1 MENRIEL
8 FETIRKVFGK
18 DLTFKKKAITSY
30 PFIYSE
36 NFDVYDVDGAFDFV
50 LIIPKHELI
59 PFDIAR
65 GLFSKV
71 KEDFKKITFIYIYD
85 SSKKNKQLYL
95 DSNLNFVSS
104 DGDCRMFNVD
114 KIKNVHDFDDS
125 LYKGSYTKITQ
136 LVVNF
141 YLSNETKE
149 YSVREISN
157 KYNFSFSSVSRS
169 NNFLHELGALVKTGT
184 GNHSKYRIKSKKDLL
199 EAVKPFLINP
209 IKRRELIYLSKNELK
224 KSVLFLSGENA
235 ISYYTDLE
243 SISDFIEI
251 AIDRSK
257 FKGVKSLR
265 DSGSICYLEEFIYDP
280 SYFAIDNTI
289 SPFDTLIIAYKRYNG
304 NDDPRIRD
312 AIKTLE
318 KRIINGK

>member
-1 MENRIEL
+1 MENRIKL
-8 FETIRKVFGK
+8 FETIKKVFGE
-18 DLTFKKKAITSY
+18 DFVFKKKAIISY

-36 NFDVYDVDGAFDFV
+36 NFDVYDAEGAFGFI
-50 LIIPKHELI
+50 LIIPKRELI
-59 PFDIAR
+59 PFDIVR
-65 GLFSKV
+65 GLFNKA
-71 KEDFKKITFIYIYD
+71 KEDFKKITFLYIYD
-85 SSKKNKQLYL
+85 SSKTNKQLYI

-104 DGDCRMFNVD
+104 DGDYKLFNVD
-114 KIKNVHDFDDS
+114 KIKSVHDFDDS
-125 LYKGSYTKITQ
+125 LYKGSYTKTTQ

-141 YLSNETKE
+141 YLSNEIKE

-169 NNFLHELGALVKTGT
+169 NIFLHELGALIKTGT

-199 EAVKPFLINP
+199 DAVKPFLINP
-209 IKRRELIYLSKNELK
+209 IKRRKMVYLSRNEMK
-224 KSVLFLSGENA
+224 KPDLFLSGENA

-243 SISDFIEI
+243 NISDFIEI

-257 FKGVKSLR
+257 FEGIKSFR
-265 DSGSICYLEEFIYDP
+265 DNGFICYLEEFIYDP
-280 SYFAIDNTI
+280 SCFAIDNAI

-304 NDDPRIRD
+304 KDDPRIRD

>member
-8 FETIRKVFGK
+8 FETIRKVFGE
-18 DLTFKKKAITSY
+18 DSIFKKKAITSY

-71 KEDFKKITFIYIYD
+71 KEDFNKITFIYIYD

-104 DGDCRMFNVD
+104 DGDYKLFNVD
-114 KIKNVHDFDDS
+114 KTKNVHDFDDS

-141 YLSNETKE
+141 YLSNKIKE
-149 YSVREISN
+149 YSAREISN

-169 NNFLHELGALVKTGT
+169 NIFLHELGALIKTGT

-209 IKRRELIYLSKNELK
+209 IKRRKLIYLSKNELK
-224 KSVLFLSGENA
+224 KPAIFLSGENA

-257 FKGVKSLR
+257 FESIKSLR

-280 SYFAIDNTI
+280 SYFAIDNAI

-304 NDDPRIRD
+304 KNDPRIRD

>member
-1 MENRIEL
+1 MENRIKL
-8 FETIRKVFGK
+8 FETIKKVFGE
-18 DLTFKKKAITSY
+18 DFVFKKKAIISY

-36 NFDVYDVDGAFDFV
+36 NFDVYDAEGAFGFI
-50 LIIPKHELI
+50 LIIPKRELI
-59 PFDIAR
+59 PFDIVR
-65 GLFSKV
+65 GLFNKA
-71 KEDFKKITFIYIYD
+71 KEDFKKITFLYIYD
-85 SSKKNKQLYL
+85 SSKTNKQLYI

-104 DGDCRMFNVD
+104 DGDYKLFNVN

-125 LYKGSYTKITQ
+125 LYKGSYTKTTQ

-141 YLSNETKE
+141 YLSNEIKE

-169 NNFLHELGALVKTGT
+169 NIFLHELGALIKTGT

-199 EAVKPFLINP
+199 DAVKPFLINP
-209 IKRRELIYLSKNELK
+209 IKRRKMVYLSRNEMK
-224 KSVLFLSGENA
+224 KPDLFLSGENA

-243 SISDFIEI
+243 NISDFIEI

-257 FKGVKSLR
+257 FEGIKSLR
-265 DSGSICYLEEFIYDP
+265 DSGYICYLEEFIYDP
-280 SYFAIDNTI
+280 SCFAIDNAI

-304 NDDPRIRD
+304 KDDPRIKD
-312 AIKTLE
+312 AIKMLE